1 MKSMFKKMMLTTLS
15 LAVVASVGGVTGSPS
30 AAFAAEAGVS
40 QAYESL
46 FTPDKVI
53 NVKVTIDDEDWE
65 SILANPLEKEYKSV
79 TVDVDGTVLEN
90 VGFSTKGNLTL
101 KSVAGMTD
109 SDRYSFRL
117 KFDKYD
123 KTQTLMGLD
132 KMVLNNSYS
141 DPSFLR
147 EYLHYEA
154 LRAIG
159 EDVPLTVFTNLYI
172 NGELY
177 GFYIGVE
184 SVDDS
189 YLERNFG
196 EDADSGVLYDTEE
209 KSYLKYEEGSDYETL
224 TYDTGTED
232 DKASLKNFISVLNAM
247 PDGEKGDIESVLDVD
262 SALKYI
268 AANAVLGNYDSYN
281 GDKGHNYLL
290 YGDANGKYTVI
301 PWDMNMS
308 FNGYSGGGGGRGQDV
323 AGTAAGTAANGT
335 AAVGATAAG
344 TTGTTA
350 VSTTAGSTGTAAAT
364 SAANAVTAS
373 IDTPTLGIG
382 VDQVPLIGNLLEVPE
397 YKTRYLGYVS
407 ELVTYLEGIQERI
420 TGLASLIRP
429 YVQADPTKFYTM
441 DQFENNVAYTEDAG
455 GSGGMM
461 GGGANMTPP
470 SGTDGTPPA
479 RPDGAAAGQAGAAGG
494 TTPAAG
500 AASAGT
506 TGGDSSAAGAG
517 TAAGGS
523 SATASGTAAA
533 APGAGGNA
541 GFAGAG
547 GPQGGQGMG
556 TMAAGSL
563 MTFALNRLAN
573 LQAQLGLEVTPLPE
587 VVPTKGSTAAAG
599 SAGTAGSAA
608 ASSANK
614 TITVTL
620 NGTTVSFQDQLP
632 LNKDGR
638 VLVPV
643 NAIFSALGADVTWDQ
658 TSKKI
663 TAVKGSTTIT
673 MTTGSTTAYVNGTAV
688 TLDVPAQI
696 INNRTMV
703 PVRFI
708 SEGLNMD
715 VKWDAAAQ
723 TVSATDKIAE

>member
-1 MKSMFKKMMLTTLS
+1 MRMKSMFRKMMLTTLS

-53 NVKVTIDDEDWE
+53 NVQVTIDDEDWK

-101 KSVAGMTD
+101 KSVAAMTD

-290 YGDANGKYTVI
+290 YGDAAGKYTVI

-308 FNGYSGGGGGRGQDV
+308 FNGYSTGGGGGRMQG
-323 AGTAAGTAANGT
+323 AAGTAA
-335 AAVGATAAG
+335 
-344 TTGTTA
+344 TGTTA
-350 VSTTAGSTGTAAAT
+350 AAGTAGTSAGTAAA
-364 SAANAVTAS
+364 SATNAVTAS
-373 IDTPTLGIG
+373 IDTPTLGID

-407 ELVTYLEGIQERI
+407 ELVTYLEGIQDRI

-441 DQFENNVAYTEDAG
+441 DQFENNVAYTADAG
-455 GSGGMM
+455 GSGGMI
-461 GGGANMTPP
+461 GGGGNMTPP
-470 SGTDGTPPA
+470 SGTEGTPPA
-479 RPDGAAAGQAGAAGG
+479 QPDAAAAGQAGAAGG
-494 TTPAAG
+494 TTAAAG
-500 AASAGT
+500 TASAGT
-506 TGGDSSAAGAG
+506 TEGGSSAAGAG
-517 TAAGGS
+517 TAD
-523 SATASGTAAA
+523 A

-541 GFAGAG
+541 GFSGAG

-599 SAGTAGSAA
+599 TAGTAGSAA

-620 NGTTVSFQDQLP
+620 NGTAVSFQDQVP

-658 TSKKI
+658 TTKKI

-673 MTTGSTTAYVNGTAV
+673 MTIGSTTAYVNGTAV

>member
-1 MKSMFKKMMLTTLS
+1 MKSMFKKMLLTTLS
-15 LAVVASVGGVTGSPS
+15 LTVAASVGSVTVSPVP
-30 AAFAAEAGVS
+30 AFAAEAGVS
-40 QAYESL
+40 QAYEAL

-65 SILANPLEKEYKSV
+65 SILAKPLEKEYKSV

-101 KSVAGMTD
+101 KSVAAMTD

-123 KTQTLMGLD
+123 KTQTLLGLD

-196 EDADSGVLYDTEE
+196 TDADSGVLYDTEE
-209 KSYLKYEEGSDYETL
+209 KSYLKYEKGSDYETL

-247 PDGEKGDIESVLDVD
+247 PDGEKGNIESVLDVD

-290 YGDANGKYTVI
+290 YGDAAGKYTVI

-308 FNGYSGGGGGRGQDV
+308 FNGYSTGGGGGRLQG
-323 AGTAAGTAANGT
+323 AAGTAANGT
-335 AAVGATAAG
+335 AAAGAGAGGTSAGAGVSAA
-344 TTGTTA
+344 TGT
-350 VSTTAGSTGTAAAT
+350 TGTAAAA

-373 IDTPTLGIG
+373 IDTPTLGID

-397 YKTRYLGYVS
+397 YKAKYDGYVS
-407 ELVTYLEGIQERI
+407 ELVTYLEGIQDRI
-420 TGLASLIRP
+420 TGLAALIRP

-441 DQFENNVAYTEDAG
+441 DQFENNVAYTADTA

-461 GGGANMTPP
+461 GGGGDMTPP
-470 SGTDGTPPA
+470 EGMGGLPPV
-479 RPDGAAAGQAGAAGG
+479 RPDDAAAGQAGSADGTATAG
-494 TTPAAG
+494 
-500 AASAGT
+500 
-506 TGGDSSAAGAG
+506 SAAA
-517 TAAGGS
+517 GS
-523 SATASGTAAA
+523 SAAAA
-533 APGAGGNA
+533 APGAGGNT

-573 LQAQLGLEVTPLPE
+573 LQEQLGLEVTPLPE
-587 VVPTKGSTAAAG
+587 VAATKGGTAAAG
-599 SAGTAGSAA
+599 SAGTTTPA
-608 ASSANK
+608 ASSGSK
-614 TITVTL
+614 VITVSL
-620 NGTTVSFQDQLP
+620 NGTAVSFQDQLP

-643 NAIFSALGADVTWDQ
+643 SAIFSALGAEVTWDQ
-658 TSKKI
+658 SAKKI

-673 MTTGSTTAYVNGTAV
+673 MTIGSKTAYVNGTAV
-688 TLDVPAQI
+688 TLNVPAQI
-696 INNRTMV
+696 INNRTLV

-723 TVSATDKIAE
+723 TVIAADKAAE